1 MRKKKILFVSE
12 ASWLSTGYSVYT
24 KEVLSRLNQI
34 DEFEVAELSCYA
46 DRSDQRAK
54 NVPWKCYPN
63 KPLQDDPSYQLY
75 KGNPV
80 AQFGDLSFN
89 HVALDFQPDI
99 VMDIRDWWMIEFE
112 QRSPYRDFFHWAI
125 MPTVDAEPQNPQW
138 INTYNS
144 AESVFAYSEFGRD
157 TMMRQC
163 DNIEFVDVASP
174 AASANFAPVADKR
187 KHKEE
192 MGLSADS
199 VIFGTVMRNQK
210 RKLYPDLLASF
221 KKILDRS
228 EQNNVYLYCH
238 TYYPDVG
245 WELPQLIQENG
256 LASRV
261 LMTYKCKNCNNI
273 SVDFFQNSVQ
283 VCNKCKSFTN
293 QVVGINNPIDEVSL
307 SKIYNLF
314 DVYVQYANSEG
325 FGMPQLEAAHCG
337 LPVISTYYS
346 AMQSVIDNIDG
357 YGITPLSYYSECET
371 GCNRAVPDN
380 EAFVSLA
387 LDMLRSHK
395 ENPNFF
401 IEQGERIRQNAVSH
415 YTWDKAADAWA
426 KRFHQVELRD
436 TAETW
441 LSPPDIKQPKQ
452 GFPKGLN
459 NPIDITN
466 YIFHHVLCK
475 PQWVGNHIWKR
486 MLKDLTFGF
495 KCENMSKDFYFNEAH
510 VKAQGSNVPFSPNDA
525 LQEMTNFRNQINQ
538 WEEARVKH
546 LQKTMS

>member
-1 MRKKKILFVSE
+1 
-12 ASWLSTGYSVYT
+12 
-24 KEVLSRLNQI
+24 
-34 DEFEVAELSCYA
+34 
-46 DRSDQRAK
+46 
-54 NVPWKCYPN
+54 
-63 KPLQDDPSYQLY
+63 
-75 KGNPV
+75 
-80 AQFGDLSFN
+80 
-89 HVALDFQPDI
+89 
-99 VMDIRDWWMIEFE
+99 
-112 QRSPYRDFFHWAI
+112 
-125 MPTVDAEPQNPQW
+125 
-138 INTYNS
+138 
-144 AESVFAYSEFGRD
+144 
-157 TMMRQC
+157 
-163 DNIEFVDVASP
+163 
-174 AASANFAPVADKR
+174 
-187 KHKEE
+187 
-192 MGLSADS
+192 
-199 VIFGTVMRNQK
+199 
-210 RKLYPDLLASF
+210 
-221 KKILDRS
+221 
-228 EQNNVYLYCH
+228 
-238 TYYPDVG
+238 
-245 WELPQLIQENG
+245 
-256 LASRV
+256 
-261 LMTYKCKNCNNI
+261 MTYKCKNCNNI

-346 AMQSVIDNIDG
+346 AMQSVIDNVDG

-387 LDMLRSHK
+387 LDMLKSHK

-436 TAETW
+436 TAKTW
-441 LSPPDIKQPKQ
+441 LSPPDIKEPKQ

-475 PQWVGNHIWKR
+475 PQWIGNHIWKR

-510 VKAQGSNVPFSPNDA
+510 VKAQGSNVPFSPNEA
-525 LQEMTNFRNQINQ
+525 LEEMTNFRKQINQ

-546 LQKTMS
+546 LQKTIS